1 MRRNK
6 TKDQAN
12 NVNLLCK
19 VENLP
24 FRPGWSGQ
32 TKLKFVILT
41 KTNIQT

>member
-12 NVNLLCK
+12 NVNLLW

-24 FRPGWSGQ
+24 FWPGWSGQ